1 PYHVSLSPDGRYIA
15 YDRAEDPGDTDRGIY
30 LSTIDGSQEIPI
42 VTGPAYDSHP
52 IWTPEGSGLVFASL
66 RTGGPGIWLQPIKDG
81 RADGNPRLLD
91 KDMGPFDPI
100 TLTRHGALF
109 YRHRTGLMDV
119 YTVPIDPATGD
130 VRGEPTVVARRFLGT
145 NISPDWSPDG
155 RHAYLK
161 RDQQKISRMDVGTE
175 EEEVLY
181 HPPADSVLGNLAVSP
196 DDRSITFNL
205 YLRAEKRFRLFVIA
219 AGGGAPRELSD
230 VSG

>member
-91 KDMGPFDPI
+91 KDVGPFDPI

-130 VRGEPTVVARRFLGT
+130 VRGEPTVVARRFLGS

-155 RHAYLK
+155 
-161 RDQQKISRMDVGTE
+161 GTLVFASWRTLFGPGQNIL
-175 EEEVLY
+175 VL
-181 HPPADSVLGNLAVSP
+181 HSMNTGV
-196 DDRSITFNL
+196 
-205 YLRAEKRFRLFVIA
+205 
-219 AGGGAPRELSD
+219 
-230 VSG
+230 